1 MGLSVPVLGGLVAGS
16 LIGVSTSLS
25 ISLPFPSSRSRP
37 YCAPWVCRKGAE
49 RRKRLACELRA
60 TLGIFLLAAAGT
72 AILWLLTLQL
82 AFHLSEIGFTS
93 PVSAGIA
100 LGAPCLSGMASGLM
114 YPALKRR
121 LPPRLVAAFAFSLM
135 ALGYAAISL
144 AASVPALGI
153 GLLLCGFGFGFN
165 QTNCA
170 AWLLSAAPPEARGRA
185 AAGLTFAVC
194 FGQLVSPFVYQPLVS
209 MFGSAATFALVARF
223 VCLLPVPYV
232 SHLAQ
237 SRSVDAG
244 LRPCLGRSRGR
255 LGRGAPRISLTKY
268 HASSWPKPLSSSGP
282 HRSSM
287 KRCSRLAFVRRD
299 TSMRFGALWPSRR
312 EARFTVSPQTS

>member
-1 MGLSVPVLGGLVAGS
+1 
-16 LIGVSTSLS
+16 
-25 ISLPFPSSRSRP
+25 
-37 YCAPWVCRKGAE
+37 
-49 RRKRLACELRA
+49 
-60 TLGIFLLAAAGT
+60 
-72 AILWLLTLQL
+72 
-82 AFHLSEIGFTS
+82 
-93 PVSAGIA
+93 
-100 LGAPCLSGMASGLM
+100 MASGLM

-209 MFGSAATFALVARF
+209 MFGSAATFALVAAI
-223 VCLLPVPYV
+223 CLLI
-232 SHLAQ
+232 ACAICFAFG
-237 SRSVDAG
+237 SVE
-244 LRPCLGRSRGR
+244 
-255 LGRGAPRISLTKY
+255 
-268 HASSWPKPLSSSGP
+268 
-282 HRSSM
+282 
-287 KRCSRLAFVRRD
+287 KR
-299 TSMRFGALWPSRR
+299 
-312 EARFTVSPQTS
+312 